1 MKNTIVLLVSLV
13 LFLSS
18 CTWNT
23 PKEEVKN
30 NKENNVVEQKNKEN
44 KEDVIKNNK
53 ENEPINVET
62 RSWALTW
69 TWVDSWDNTWT
80 WENIWN
86 WENTWTWEDEEV
98 GDLIKEFDDG
108 NE

>member
-18 CTWNT
+18 CTGNT

-62 RSWALTW
+62 RSGALTG
-69 TWVDSWDNTWT
+69 TGVDSGDNTGT
-80 WENIWN
+80 GENIGN
-86 WENTWTWEDEEV
+86 GENTGTGEDEEV